1 MITLNETLKYL
12 GFDSDDYVLQNDL
25 DERGDYIRNWFSELP
40 QPTEEEINQ
49 SGPDAEIYFEQKA
62 EAQAQ
67 LRTSVINKIA
77 TNLTSEEKVWLEE
90 NL

>member
-1 MITLNETLKYL
+1 MITLDKTLKYL
-12 GFDSDDYVLQNDL
+12 GFNDDDYVLQNDL
-25 DERGDYIRNWFSELP
+25 DERGDYIRDWFSDLP
-40 QPTEEEINQ
+40 KPTEEEIIA

-62 EAQAQ
+62 EAQEQ

-77 TNLTSEEKVWLEE
+77 TNLTSEEKLWLEE

>member
-1 MITLNETLKYL
+1 MITLDKTLKYL
-12 GFDSDDYVLQNDL
+12 GFDGDDYVLQNDL
-25 DERGDYIRNWFSELP
+25 DERGDYIRDWFSQLP

-49 SGPDAEIYFEQKA
+49 SGPDAEIYFEQLVETQK
-62 EAQAQ
+62 Q

-77 TNLTSEEKVWLEE
+77 TNLSSEEKAWLEE